1 MGQEHVQAQFD
12 VGGCED
18 TVERACFKVVS
29 QFLNGRVELPQLGE
43 VAIEGLKPCALLGG
57 EIALGCPSGRGV
69 LEQVKVGKSAVRTN
83 DSEID
88 AELDELEEEAAKTLF

>member
-1 MGQEHVQAQFD
+1 
-12 VGGCED
+12 
-18 TVERACFKVVS
+18 
-29 QFLNGRVELPQLGE
+29 
-43 VAIEGLKPCALLGG
+43 LGG

-69 LEQVKVGKSAVRTN
+69 IEQVKVGKSAVRTN